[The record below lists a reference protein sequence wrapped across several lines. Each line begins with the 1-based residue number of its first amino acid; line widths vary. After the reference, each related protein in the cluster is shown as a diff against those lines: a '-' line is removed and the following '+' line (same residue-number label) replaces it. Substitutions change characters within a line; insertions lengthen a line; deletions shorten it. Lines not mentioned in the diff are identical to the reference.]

1 MTGQEKGIQAVLLAG
16 DRRAARAV
24 AGHSKAFV
32 PVAGRPMLV
41 HVLESLLHT
50 PEVSEVFVVGDPVR
64 LEKTLGE
71 HGLLDLAA
79 SRGRPVHVLPQRET
93 LYENVWH
100 AFLRA
105 LPPGEQDP
113 DHAILVVPS
122 DIPLVVPEEISE
134 FVRRARASGV
144 DYVIGISP
152 ESALLPY
159 APRDGEPGIRMA
171 SFNVREGRF
180 RQNNLHFVRP
190 LRMSKRH
197 LIEDMYESRYQK
209 QLGNML
215 RLGWQILRQEYR
227 HLWVVFYYV
236 LMHVAAVLD
245 RRGYRRAA
253 DRVRA
258 RIPIQRIELGIGQ
271 LLGTRFGTVETGLGG
286 AALDVDNDEDLAV
299 VDKMLPAWK
308 ERQARLARESSPGP
322 DPPSAPEP

>member
-1 MTGQEKGIQAVLLAG
+1 
-16 DRRAARAV
+16 
-24 AGHSKAFV
+24 
-32 PVAGRPMLV
+32 
-41 HVLESLLHT
+41 
-50 PEVSEVFVVGDPVR
+50 
-64 LEKTLGE
+64 
-71 HGLLDLAA
+71 
-79 SRGRPVHVLPQRET
+79 
-93 LYENVWH
+93 
-100 AFLRA
+100 
-105 LPPGEQDP
+105 
-113 DHAILVVPS
+113 
-122 DIPLVVPEEISE
+122 
-134 FVRRARASGV
+134 
-144 DYVIGISP
+144 
-152 ESALLPY
+152 
-159 APRDGEPGIRMA
+159 
-171 SFNVREGRF
+171 
-180 RQNNLHFVRP
+180 
-190 LRMSKRH
+190 MSKRH